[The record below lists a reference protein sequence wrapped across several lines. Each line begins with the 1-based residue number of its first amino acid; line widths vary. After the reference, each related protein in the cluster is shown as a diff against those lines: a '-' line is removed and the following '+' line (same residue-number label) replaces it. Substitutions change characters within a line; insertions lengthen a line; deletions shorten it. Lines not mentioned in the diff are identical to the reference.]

1 MASEASAG
9 LPATAMG
16 RHTAAGRGDQDAPWN
31 AGGTGQA
38 DWGDPAWR
46 AGRGDSAWRRAWTI
60 ASHPLTAICAVQAA
74 LSLTL
79 VWSNTAFTDE
89 ADYLRLGHVIIASW
103 LHGSSWP
110 AAYGERVLSGSPV
123 IYPPLGAL
131 ADSVG
136 GLAGARILSLA
147 FLLGATILLYHVSAR
162 LLGRTEAI
170 IAACLWALSEP
181 VLRLAFATYD
191 AMSVFGVALA
201 AWLAV
206 QAVQAGSRRRAGA
219 LVTASGAALALG
231 TATAYS
237 AIVVAPV
244 LIAFAFGVWLRGL
257 LAWGALYRAVWLAA
271 AWLAFFSLLLTASRS
286 WAGLV
291 FSVLDRRLNDYQSAG
306 TVLAG
311 VALYS
316 GLIIV
321 AALLGAAIATR
332 TQERRRAWLL
342 VLLGAAA
349 LVVPAAQLYER
360 TAWALDKHLTY
371 GIWFAAIAGGF
382 GCRTAAVR
390 LCAARAGRR
399 TARIS
404 TAVAV
409 AGVAAAILAGTADWR
424 LAALTY
430 QSWPDATSFVASIRP
445 LAARTGG
452 LIFASAQKRVAQYY
466 TPQGEQWWRW
476 TVTDLPLDPAGTP
489 RADWGSYY
497 LARLRDSGYGL
508 VALFYASPAALAP
521 PGGGSSRA
529 PGAAIRSELLSL
541 PSLKL
546 SEPGVPALTR
556 VLARDAAYRLVA
568 VGPYNSG
575 TRPGIFAIWQQV
587 AAPSG

>member
-1 MASEASAG
+1 
-9 LPATAMG
+9 
-16 RHTAAGRGDQDAPWN
+16 
-31 AGGTGQA
+31 
-38 DWGDPAWR
+38 
-46 AGRGDSAWRRAWTI
+46 
-60 ASHPLTAICAVQAA
+60 
-74 LSLTL
+74 
-79 VWSNTAFTDE
+79 
-89 ADYLRLGHVIIASW
+89 
-103 LHGSSWP
+103 
-110 AAYGERVLSGSPV
+110 
-123 IYPPLGAL
+123 
-131 ADSVG
+131 
-136 GLAGARILSLA
+136 
-147 FLLGATILLYHVSAR
+147 
-162 LLGRTEAI
+162 
-170 IAACLWALSEP
+170 
-181 VLRLAFATYD
+181 
-191 AMSVFGVALA
+191 
-201 AWLAV
+201 
-206 QAVQAGSRRRAGA
+206 
-219 LVTASGAALALG
+219 
-231 TATAYS
+231 
-237 AIVVAPV
+237 
-244 LIAFAFGVWLRGL
+244 
-257 LAWGALYRAVWLAA
+257 
-271 AWLAFFSLLLTASRS
+271 
-286 WAGLV
+286 
-291 FSVLDRRLNDYQSAG
+291 
-306 TVLAG
+306 
-311 VALYS
+311 
-316 GLIIV
+316 V
-321 AALLGAAIATR
+321 AAQLGAAIATR

-568 VGPYNSG
+568 VGPYDSG
-575 TRPGIFAIWQQV
+575 TRPGVFAIWQQV